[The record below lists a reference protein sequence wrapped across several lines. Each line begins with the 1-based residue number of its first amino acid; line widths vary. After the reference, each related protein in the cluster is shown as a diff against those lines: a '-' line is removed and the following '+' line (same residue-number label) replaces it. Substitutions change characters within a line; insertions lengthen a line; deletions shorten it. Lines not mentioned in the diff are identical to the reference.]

1 MDQVQH
7 HLSVKHGVI
16 DGIDELDKYPLTFHQ
31 ASVAHRVGVKGVN
44 GNMTDG
50 CDAII
55 VAKNK
60 RNLGEEDS
68 E

>member
-1 MDQVQH
+1 M
-7 HLSVKHGVI
+7 SVKHGVI
-16 DGIDELDKYPLTFHQ
+16 DGIEELDRYPLSFLQ
-31 ASVAHRVGVKGVN
+31 GLCAHCIGVRGIN

-55 VAKNK
+55 VAKN
-60 RNLGEEDS
+60 NPMLGEDDS